1 MPEGGTQL
9 LQGGMKDQ
17 HHSEG
22 KQDKHMGCP
31 FEEDLMQKPGIHLKH
46 KELEG
51 TLSNLGDSQKEGGK
65 FAVEGNLHRAV
76 DKFHVDKELLHIL
89 SQVEDMRLHKEVH
102 MAFQI
107 QLLS

>member
-1 MPEGGTQL
+1 
-9 LQGGMKDQ
+9 
-17 HHSEG
+17 
-22 KQDKHMGCP
+22 MGCA
-31 FEEDLMQKPGIHLKH
+31 FEKDLMQKLGIHLKH

-51 TLSNLGDSQKEGGK
+51 TLSNRNLQMESDLGDSQKEGGK
-65 FAVEGNLHRAV
+65 FAVEGNLHRVV